1 MIPLSEEQL
10 QFLLEELAWEEIR
23 KDGVGQRLQ
32 KRVLGYRDGIA
43 GKTQAVVSMML
54 EAKVRARQEREAR
67 DGGS

>member
-23 KDGVGQRLQ
+23 KDGVGRLQ